1 MQANVVYEVYK
12 CLSPEEK
19 DNFLALVTNENK
31 NCEKPSIKKTKKIVL
46 TQQEAREYLIKS
58 IFSKPKL

>member
-19 DNFLALVTNENK
+19 DNFLALVQSENE
-31 NCEKPSIKKTKKIVL
+31 NCEKPEIKKNQKIVI
-46 TQQEAREYLIKS
+46 TKQEAREYLIKS
-58 IFSKPKL
+58 IFSKPKI